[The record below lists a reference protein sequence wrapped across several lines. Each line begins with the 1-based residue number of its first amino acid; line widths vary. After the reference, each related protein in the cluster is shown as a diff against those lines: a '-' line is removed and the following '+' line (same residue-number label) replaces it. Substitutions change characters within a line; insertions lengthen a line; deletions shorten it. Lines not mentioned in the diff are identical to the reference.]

1 MSYQPQV
8 TVTLHDLH
16 EFNVRHFLQCNN
28 NNTLH
33 SLIPVTDSE
42 HLDDDDLG
50 YYPDGTKRT
59 LTDQQIEI
67 FRHSEIQKLQ
77 RERRRK
83 GIAGR
88 EPAEGES
95 STDTTRSSLTVA
107 GQLAANEY
115 SQASQEHE
123 QESFES
129 TGKSCHELDKQSTEE
144 TEEAAIQDS
153 DKIARNS
160 LKNVDQRKALGN
172 SQKQLSTGTNPF
184 GRRLIASRGNP
195 AKRYLN
201 GNVSPLQANRTLRL
215 GCSLLPVAAACPI
228 FYQLVLRLCWTTGK
242 SGVTLGKGV
251 RGASQLK
258 AN

>member
-16 EFNVRHFLQCNN
+16 EFNVRHFLQFNN

-50 YYPDGTKRT
+50 YYPDGTNRT

-83 GIAGR
+83 GVAGR

-95 STDTTRSSLTVA
+95 SADTTRSSLTVA

-115 SQASQEHE
+115 KEHE

-129 TGKSCHELDKQSTEE
+129 TGKSCNELDKRSTEE
-144 TEEAAIQDS
+144 TEEATIQDS
-153 DKIARNS
+153 DKITRNS
-160 LKNVDQRKALGN
+160 LKNVDQKKALGN

-184 GRRLIASRGNP
+184 GRRL
-195 AKRYLN
+195 
-201 GNVSPLQANRTLRL
+201 VS
-215 GCSLLPVAAACPI
+215 
-228 FYQLVLRLCWTTGK
+228 YDD
-242 SGVTLGKGV
+242 
-251 RGASQLK
+251 
-258 AN
+258 